1 MSTATLPIKK
11 KAVVSLGHSALGG
24 TTLEQ
29 LDAVKITAKALAGLV
44 ERVFNTC
51 N

>member
-1 MSTATLPIKK
+1 MSTATIPNKK